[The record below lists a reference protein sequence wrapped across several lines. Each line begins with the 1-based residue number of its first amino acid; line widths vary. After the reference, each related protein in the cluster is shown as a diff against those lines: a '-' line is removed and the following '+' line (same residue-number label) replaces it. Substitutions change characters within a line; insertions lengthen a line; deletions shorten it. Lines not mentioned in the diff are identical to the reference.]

1 MNVCKC
7 VLGFTRKGM
16 KSSQQLHLA
25 PLKQETLFD
34 EKAAQEKAK
43 KESSHQSDFQVFDKK
58 TNMATPKNEEKMK
71 MFCFAQFCVN
81 KKKSFSVLDIKNL

>member
-1 MNVCKC
+1 
-7 VLGFTRKGM
+7 M

-58 TNMATPKNEEKMK
+58 TTLASPKNEEKMENVL
-71 MFCFAQFCVN
+71 FCTVF
-81 KKKSFSVLDIKNL
+81 L